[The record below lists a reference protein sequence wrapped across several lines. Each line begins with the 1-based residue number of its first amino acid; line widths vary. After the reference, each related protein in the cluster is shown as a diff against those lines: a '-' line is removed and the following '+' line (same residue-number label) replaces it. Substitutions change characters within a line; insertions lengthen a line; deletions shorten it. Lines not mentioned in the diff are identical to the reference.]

1 MKILS
6 GIHKCVGAIIPAL
19 KPKPKPPTT
28 NEKLQEAVST
38 VAKGVFIAVGSAA
51 ALYLGGQAYLFL
63 ATAIGGPIL
72 GAVMST
78 CPSFIATPIALCAES
93 LVILGLVVSEL
104 GKFALLTMF
113 ETVSLV
119 AYELPKWVVTQGL
132 PNLASGLQAAASS
145 IVGLVTGIL

>member
-1 MKILS
+1 M
-6 GIHKCVGAIIPAL
+6 
-19 KPKPKPPTT
+19 
-28 NEKLQEAVST
+28 
-38 VAKGVFIAVGSAA
+38 VAKGTFYAVGTAA

-63 ATAIGGPIL
+63 ATAIGGPLL

-93 LVILGLVVSEL
+93 LVVLGLVVSEL

-132 PNLASGLQAAASS
+132 PQLAGGLQAAASS
-145 IVGLVTGIL
+145 IAGLFTGIL